1 MTTFVLGLIVG
12 AVLGATAMY
21 LFLERIVLQLD
32 KGTP

>member
-21 LFLERIVLQLD
+21 LFLEKVVFQVD
-32 KGTP
+32 KGAP